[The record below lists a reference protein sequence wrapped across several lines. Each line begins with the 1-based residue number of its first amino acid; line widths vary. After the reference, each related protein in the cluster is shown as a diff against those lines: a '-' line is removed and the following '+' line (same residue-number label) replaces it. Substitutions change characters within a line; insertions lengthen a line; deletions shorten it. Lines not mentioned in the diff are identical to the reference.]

1 MSKSMRILGYFYYMG
16 IIIALGLILPACQ
29 PSPTLLVGPSDT
41 PRSTLAGI
49 LLEGDLQAFPS
60 ASIDLNGDW
69 LFSTDPGNVGE
80 EEGWTEPEFD
90 DSDWLKVT
98 VPHTWNVMQATS
110 EYEGVAWY
118 RKHFTIPEEV
128 QDPHLRLQFDA
139 VFYKAMVWLNSVYLG
154 DHEGGYTPFEFPIS
168 EILDPDGEN
177 HLAVK
182 VDNFRLQDR
191 IPDDF
196 FDWWHYGGIVRD
208 VSIEATSQ
216 VYIDRQQ
223 IVALP
228 HLTGWD
234 EADQATITTRFYVSN
249 VSSEIFE
256 GTLKAQVIEG
266 ESGEA
271 ILEKPVSTEV
281 SILPGEE
288 IDVEIQ
294 VLIDK
299 PKLWHFDHPHLYRL
313 VTSLESE
320 DGRVFH
326 EKADVFGIRLVELK
340 DARFYLNGEPVRLVG
355 MTRHADSPEYG
366 LAEPI
371 SIMAADY
378 DDMKRLNMVL
388 SRPVHYPQ
396 HEFILDY
403 CDRNG
408 ILLSPEIPA
417 WQIEAAHLG
426 NPDVRAIAKQQLEE
440 MILKDFNHPSIW
452 AWSMANEIDSN
463 TIQGHEYIKELIG
476 VAKELDPTRPVGF
489 ASYRLFNSP
498 ALDATTF
505 TDFVF
510 MNEYAGSWHG
520 TKSDLPR
527 ALDQIHELWPEKVVI
542 ISEFGLEAGWTA
554 DWWMGSPSQY
564 DSEDYYYIAP
574 ETPPHSEEVYAQR
587 EQVILDQMDIFR
599 RYPFVAGAIFWTY
612 QDYRTETDFHMGIV
626 DENRQKT
633 PVWDMIRAQFSP
645 VLIEDISL
653 LTNSDD
659 QLGFEI
665 HVRSRGPVEEDMPV
679 YTLRSYQLKWEIL
692 LQEGSEG
699 WMEDVLS
706 MPDLPPG
713 TAWSGEFSWTD
724 PGEDFLVKIS
734 ILRPLGFAV
743 YEGIY
748 NSEGEKVP

>member
-1 MSKSMRILGYFYYMG
+1 MFGLMRKMSQVICIG
-16 IIIALGLILPACQ
+16 IVWLYALAQSGCTSAPTSIIDKTVT
-29 PSPTLLVGPSDT
+29 PSPTRETKQSEV
-41 PRSTLAGI
+41 RH
-49 LLEGDLQAFPS
+49 QALPTTS
-60 ASIDLNGDW
+60 LDLNGEW
-69 LFSTDPGNVGE
+69 LFSTDPGNIGE
-80 EEGWTEPEFD
+80 EEGWTEPELD
-90 DSDWLKVT
+90 DSDWQKVT
-98 VPHTWNVMQATS
+98 VPHTWNVMGTTS

-118 RKHFTIPEEV
+118 RKQFSLPEET
-128 QDPHLRLQFDA
+128 QDAHLRLQFDA
-139 VFYKAMVWLNSVYLG
+139 VFYKAVVWLNGVYLG
-154 DHEGGYTPFEFPIS
+154 EHEGGYTSFEFPIS

-208 VSIEATSQ
+208 VSIQATSK
-216 VYIDRQQ
+216 VYIERQQ
-223 IVALP
+223 IVAVP
-228 HLTGWD
+228 RLTGWD
-234 EADQATITTRFYVSN
+234 EADQAAITTKVYLSN
-249 VSSEIFE
+249 VSSEVFG
-256 GTLKAQVIEG
+256 GTLNVQVVDDEN
-266 ESGEA
+266 GEA
-271 ILEKPVSTEV
+271 ILEKPVSTEI
-281 SILPGEE
+281 SISPGEE

-294 VLIDK
+294 VLIDT
-299 PKLWHFDHPHLYRL
+299 PKLWHFDHPHLYGW
-313 VTSLESE
+313 VTTLESE
-320 DGRVFH
+320 DGRMIH
-326 EKADVFGIRLVELK
+326 QDTETFGIRLIELK
-340 DARFYLNGEPVRLVG
+340 EGFFTLNGEPVRLVG

-378 DDMKRLNMVL
+378 EDMKRLNMVL

-396 HEFILDY
+396 HEYILDY

-417 WQIEAAHLG
+417 WQIEATHLG
-426 NPDVRAIAKQQLEE
+426 NPEVRAIAKQQLEE
-440 MILKDFNHPSIW
+440 MILKDANHPSIW
-452 AWSMANEIDSN
+452 AWSVANEIDSN
-463 TIQGHEYIKELIG
+463 TIQGHQYIQELMG
-476 VAKELDPTRPVGF
+476 LAKKLDPTRPVGF
-489 ASYRLFNSP
+489 ASYRLFNSQ
-498 ALDATTF
+498 ALDATAF

-527 ALDQIHELWPEKVVI
+527 ALEQIHELWPEKVVI
-542 ISEFGLEAGWTA
+542 ISEFGLEAGWTT

-564 DSEDYYYIAP
+564 DSEDYYYITP
-574 ETPPHSEEVYAQR
+574 EALPHSEEVFAQR

-612 QDYRTETDFHMGIV
+612 QDYRSETDFHMGIV
-626 DENRQKT
+626 DENRVKT
-633 PVWDMIRAQFSP
+633 PVWDVIREQFSP
-645 VLIEDISL
+645 VWIEDVSL

-665 HVRSRGPVEEDMPV
+665 QVRSRGPVEEDMPV

-692 LQEGSEG
+692 LQEGSEA
-699 WMEDVLS
+699 WMEDVLL

-713 TAWSGEFSWTD
+713 TAWSGEFSWID

-743 YEGIY
+743 FEGIY